1 LLSKSNPAILASV
14 SDRDFYPE
22 DCIAALATPWGESA
36 LAVIRVSGRES
47 LRLLSRV
54 FAPAGGGGL
63 ADRKGHTLVHGWLH
77 DLPAGG
83 QPGERVDEVLLALFR
98 GPRSYTGEDSA
109 ELCSHGSP
117 LIVSRALE
125 VLMRAGFRA
134 AGPGEFT
141 LRAFINGK
149 LDLTQAEAV
158 NELVR
163 ARTDRARA
171 LALNRLSGSIEG
183 TIRAAKAGLVGLL
196 AGLEVRLDY
205 PEEEVEG
212 PPLDAEE
219 LGRWREELRR
229 LLATYRVGKL
239 YQEGI
244 AVALAGPTN
253 CGKSTLFNRLLREDR
268 AIVSEAHG
276 TTRDY
281 LEGLVTLEGIPV
293 RLYDT
298 AGYREARD
306 EIEREGIRRTEAVVG
321 GAQVLLYLVDC
332 SRGPTS
338 ADREFLERV
347 SPRAIPVWS
356 KADLG
361 AGAVP
366 QGFVAVSGRTGEGI
380 EELTRRIV
388 DRARSGL
395 GTVDTEGPVI
405 DSLRQKQL
413 LEQALGALEEL
424 GNGLTEGRPFDL
436 LAVDL
441 KEALDALGE
450 ITGEV
455 SSQEIL
461 NTVFSRFC
469 VGK

>member
-244 AVALAGPTN
+244 AVALAGPTPAA
-253 CGKSTLFNRLLREDR
+253 GGPGDR
-268 AIVSEAHG
+268 FGS
-276 TTRDY
+276 
-281 LEGLVTLEGIPV
+281 
-293 RLYDT
+293 
-298 AGYREARD
+298 ARD
-306 EIEREGIRRTEAVVG
+306 HPG
-321 GAQVLLYLVDC
+321 L
-332 SRGPTS
+332 SRGARDAGGYS
-338 ADREFLERV
+338 
-347 SPRAIPVWS
+347 RA
-356 KADLG
+356 
-361 AGAVP
+361 AV
-366 QGFVAVSGRTGEGI
+366 RH
-380 EELTRRIV
+380 RR
-388 DRARSGL
+388 L
-395 GTVDTEGPVI
+395 P
-405 DSLRQKQL
+405 
-413 LEQALGALEEL
+413 
-424 GNGLTEGRPFDL
+424 
-436 LAVDL
+436 
-441 KEALDALGE
+441 
-450 ITGEV
+450 
-455 SSQEIL
+455 
-461 NTVFSRFC
+461 
-469 VGK
+469 